1 MSNNAAPPSIKPN
14 LAETAIGGDNY
25 SHPHSIHL
33 SIAPRSVNHLGIKL
47 ILFEYN
53 HYCYLHTISGCKLMF
68 VKILILPLYIVFRV
82 VVKKLI
88 NCRSFLLGLINVR
101 KKESKCLAS

>member
-1 MSNNAAPPSIKPN
+1 MEREALRMSNNAAPSSIKPN

-47 ILFEYN
+47 I
-53 HYCYLHTISGCKLMF
+53 
-68 VKILILPLYIVFRV
+68 
-82 VVKKLI
+82 
-88 NCRSFLLGLINVR
+88 
-101 KKESKCLAS
+101 KCLAS